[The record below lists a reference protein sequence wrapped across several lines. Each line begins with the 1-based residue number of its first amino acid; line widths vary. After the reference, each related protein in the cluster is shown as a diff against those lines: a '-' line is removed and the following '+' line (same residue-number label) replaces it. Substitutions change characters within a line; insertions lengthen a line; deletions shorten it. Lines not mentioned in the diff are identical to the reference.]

1 MKQNLSHKMSCR
13 PCGAVEVQ
21 LCTPFNLDARWGGWS
36 APRLGRLT
44 PPSWKRVCTHC
55 VRGWLGPR
63 AGLDGCGK
71 SRLLPPVF
79 DPRIVQPVTVIT
91 QTSLLVPSIGKVN
104 AWNFHCLNSEW
115 CNAMRFP
122 GLHCE
127 CWNAVP
133 LVLLFFPVCFTFT
146 TLRRKED
153 NIVIWPSVCPL
164 SEFLFLLS
172 LYILIFGLH
181 FVPIEYFQS
190 EAAFNGYQLQLLD
203 PK

>member
-1 MKQNLSHKMSCR
+1 MGWVVSATPR
-13 PCGAVEVQ
+13 PFYP
-21 LCTPFNLDARWGGWS
+21 THP
-36 APRLGRLT
+36 
-44 PPSWKRVCTHC
+44 WKRVCTLC

-79 DPRIVQPVTVIT
+79 DPRIMQPVTVIT
-91 QTSLLVPSIGKVN
+91 QTSLLVPRIGKVN
-104 AWNFHCLNSEW
+104 TWNFHCLNEW
-115 CNAMRFP
+115 CNSMRFL

-127 CWNAVP
+127 CWNAVS
-133 LVLLFFPVCFTFT
+133 LVLLFFPVWFTA
-146 TLRRKED
+146 LRRKED

-172 LYILIFGLH
+172 LYILIFRLH

-203 PK
+203 PE